1 MNASEFFEFLSRFA
15 DHPIPATYNRHLY
28 LWVGEVEALLSQ
40 SPAGLIR
47 TLDLHT
53 LCENLTKTPDGEKA
67 AGRELSDV
75 IDEWLL
81 KNFPTSSH
89 QRALLVTGLDL
100 LYRYHL
106 SLSTFIRLS
115 NENTLIILG
124 LSALDANFHPARP
137 LPSYIEF
144 SPYAILRY
152 AASEIREE
160 AIVKQEE

>member
-1 MNASEFFEFLSRFA
+1 
-15 DHPIPATYNRHLY
+15 
-28 LWVGEVEALLSQ
+28 
-40 SPAGLIR
+40 LIK

-53 LCENLTKTPDGEKA
+53 LCENLTKTPVGDKA

-81 KNFPTSSH
+81 KNFPASPH
-89 QRALLVTGLDL
+89 QRALMVTGFDL
-100 LYRYHL
+100 LYRYRL
-106 SLSTFIRLS
+106 SLSTFIRLA

-124 LSALDANFHPARP
+124 LSALDANFRPARP

-152 AASEIREE
+152 AASEIPEE